1 MVEHLPDPPSWAC
14 TACDRPWPCQPAR
27 EHLAATMGRTELFVY
42 AAGQFDAALRDMGTT
57 PVSELYDRFF
67 AWVGR

>member
-1 MVEHLPDPPSWAC
+1 
-14 TACDRPWPCQPAR
+14 
-27 EHLAATMGRTELFVY
+27 MGRTELFVY